1 MGMAWIQTLDVAGAF
16 LGFTA
21 LLAVLLMLGKSHA
34 SHPPSKPSAQR
45 PS

>member
-21 LLAVLLMLGKSHA
+21 LFAVLLMLGKVSGA
-34 SHPPSKPSAQR
+34 NPPSKRSNEPS
-45 PS
+45 S